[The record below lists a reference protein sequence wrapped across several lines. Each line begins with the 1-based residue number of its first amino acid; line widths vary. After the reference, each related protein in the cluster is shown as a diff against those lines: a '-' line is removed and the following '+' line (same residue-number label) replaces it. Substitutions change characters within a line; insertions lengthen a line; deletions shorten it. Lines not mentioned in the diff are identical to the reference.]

1 MDYSKIILLGKNIND
16 GFVFAKLD
24 KENCNFEYIN
34 TTSRTITIGTLI
46 KDILKLD
53 KQVLNDILFKM
64 SECGIKEILEDAD
77 IGVEILSKVYPDF
90 IAYNLITE
98 ADSFNLY
105 EKTDKKIIFKEY
117 FDKERFNKLLN
128 AKDNSDSSIFEIILK
143 YNDLFDEVL
152 NYGVYADEITSAEEP
167 EPTENLENLKQNF
180 LKEFER
186 LLQKYYNLDLTKFE

>member
-24 KENCNFEYIN
+24 KDNCNFEYIN

-64 SECGIKEILEDAD
+64 SEGGIKEILEEAD
-77 IGVEILSKVYPDF
+77 LGVEVLSKVYPDF
-90 IAYNLITE
+90 VAYTTTE
-98 ADSFNLY
+98 ENSFNLY

-117 FDKERFNKLLN
+117 FDKERFDKLLN
-128 AKDNSDSSIFEIILK
+128 AKDNSDSSIFEVILK

-152 NYGVYADEITSAEEP
+152 NYGVYADEITSAEKP
-167 EPTENLENLKQNF
+167 EQSENLKQNF
-180 LKEFER
+180 LKEFEK

>member
-1 MDYSKIILLGKNIND
+1 MDYSKIILLGKNTND

-34 TTSRTITIGTLI
+34 TTSRTIIIDTLI

-53 KQVLNDILFKM
+53 KQDLNDILFKM
-64 SECGIKEILEDAD
+64 PECGIKEVLEEAD
-77 IGVEILSKVYPDF
+77 LSVEILSKVYPDF
-90 IAYNLITE
+90 IAYTTAE
-98 ADSFNLY
+98 DDSFNLY

-117 FDKERFNKLLN
+117 FDKERFDKLLN
-128 AKDNSDSSIFEIILK
+128 AKDNSNSSIFEIILR
-143 YNDLFDEVL
+143 YNDLFDEVP
-152 NYGVYADEITSAEEP
+152 NYREYADEITSAEKP
-167 EPTENLENLKQNF
+167 EPTENLKQNF

>member
-1 MDYSKIILLGKNIND
+1 MDYSKIILLGKNINN

-64 SECGIKEILEDAD
+64 SESGIKEILEEVNS
-77 IGVEILSKVYPDF
+77 GVEILSKVYPNF
-90 IAYNLITE
+90 IAYTE
-98 ADSFNLY
+98 IKDDDSFNLY

-117 FDKERFNKLLN
+117 FDKERFDKLL
-128 AKDNSDSSIFEIILK
+128 KTKDSSIFEVILK

-152 NYGVYADEITSAEEP
+152 NYGVYADEITSAE
-167 EPTENLENLKQNF
+167 PTENLENLKQDF
-180 LKEFER
+180 LKEFEK

>member
-34 TTSRTITIGTLI
+34 TTNRTMTIDTLI

-53 KQVLNDILFKM
+53 KQVLNDILFKI
-64 SECGIKEILEDAD
+64 SEGGIKEILEEVDS
-77 IGVEILSKVYPDF
+77 GVEILSKIYPDF
-90 IAYNLITE
+90 IAYTTAE
-98 ADSFNLY
+98 DDSFNLY

-117 FDKERFNKLLN
+117 FDKERFDKLLN

-143 YNDLFDEVL
+143 YNELFDEVL
-152 NYGVYADEITSAEEP
+152 NYREYADEITSAEKP
-167 EPTENLENLKQNF
+167 EQTESLKQNF
-180 LKEFER
+180 LKEFEK

>member
-34 TTSRTITIGTLI
+34 TTNRTMTIDTLI

-64 SECGIKEILEDAD
+64 SESGIKEILEGVDS
-77 IGVEILSKVYPDF
+77 GVEILSKIYPDF
-90 IAYNLITE
+90 IAYTTAE
-98 ADSFNLY
+98 DDSFNLY

-117 FDKERFNKLLN
+117 FDKERFDKLLN

-143 YNDLFDEVL
+143 YNELFDEVL
-152 NYGVYADEITSAEEP
+152 NYREYADEITSAEKP
-167 EPTENLENLKQNF
+167 EQTESLKQNF
-180 LKEFER
+180 LKEFEK

>member
-24 KENCNFEYIN
+24 KDNCNFEYIN

-64 SECGIKEILEDAD
+64 SEGGIKEILEEAD
-77 IGVEILSKVYPDF
+77 LGVEVLSKVYPDF
-90 IAYNLITE
+90 VAYTTTE
-98 ADSFNLY
+98 ENSFNLY

-117 FDKERFNKLLN
+117 FDKERFDKLLN
-128 AKDNSDSSIFEIILK
+128 AKDNSDSSIFEVILK

-152 NYGVYADEITSAEEP
+152 NYGVYADEITSAEKP
-167 EPTENLENLKQNF
+167 EQSENLKQDF
-180 LKEFER
+180 LKDFEK

>member
-34 TTSRTITIGTLI
+34 TTSRTIIIDTLI

-53 KQVLNDILFKM
+53 KKDLSDILFKM
-64 SECGIKEILEDAD
+64 SECGIKEILEEVEL
-77 IGVEILSKVYPDF
+77 GVEILSKIYPDF
-90 IAYNLITE
+90 IAYTTAE
-98 ADSFNLY
+98 DDSFNLY

-117 FDKERFNKLLN
+117 FNKERFDKLL
-128 AKDNSDSSIFEIILK
+128 KTKDSSIFEVILK

-152 NYGVYADEITSAEEP
+152 NYGVYVDEITSAEEP
-167 EPTENLENLKQNF
+167 EPTESLKQNF

>member
-53 KQVLNDILFKM
+53 KQVLNDILLKI
-64 SECGIKEILEDAD
+64 SEGGIKEILEEVDSS
-77 IGVEILSKVYPDF
+77 VEILSKIYPDF
-90 IAYNLITE
+90 IAYTTAEDN
-98 ADSFNLY
+98 SFNLY

-117 FDKERFNKLLN
+117 FDKERFDKLL
-128 AKDNSDSSIFEIILK
+128 KTKDSSIFEVILK

-167 EPTENLENLKQNF
+167 EQTESLKQNF
-180 LKEFER
+180 LKEFEK
-186 LLQKYYNLDLTKFE
+186 LLQKYYNLDLTKFK

>member
-24 KENCNFEYIN
+24 KEGCSFEYIN
-34 TTSRTITIGTLI
+34 TTSRTMAIDTLI

-64 SECGIKEILEDAD
+64 SEGGIKEILEEAD
-77 IGVEILSKVYPDF
+77 LGVEVLSKVYPDF
-90 IAYNLITE
+90 VAYTTTE
-98 ADSFNLY
+98 ENSFNLY

-117 FDKERFNKLLN
+117 FDKERFDKLL
-128 AKDNSDSSIFEIILK
+128 KTKDSSIFEVILK

-167 EPTENLENLKQNF
+167 EQTESLKQNF
-180 LKEFER
+180 LKEFEK
-186 LLQKYYNLDLTKFE
+186 LLQKYYNLDLT

>member
-24 KENCNFEYIN
+24 KKNCNFEYIN
-34 TTSRTITIGTLI
+34 TTSRNIIIDTLI

-64 SECGIKEILEDAD
+64 SEGGIKEILEEVDLG
-77 IGVEILSKVYPDF
+77 IEILSKIYPDF
-90 IAYNLITE
+90 IAYNLITK
-98 ADSFNLY
+98 AGSFNLY

-117 FDKERFNKLLN
+117 FDKERFDKLLN

-143 YNDLFDEVL
+143 YSDLFDEVL
-152 NYGVYADEITSAEEP
+152 NYREYADEITSAKKP
-167 EPTENLENLKQNF
+167 EPTENLENLKQDF
-180 LKEFER
+180 LKEVER
-186 LLQKYYNLDLTKFE
+186 LLQKYCIYKKIF

>member
-53 KQVLNDILFKM
+53 KQVLNDILLKI
-64 SECGIKEILEDAD
+64 SEGGIKEILEEVDSS
-77 IGVEILSKVYPDF
+77 VEILSKIYPDF
-90 IAYNLITE
+90 IAYTTAEDN
-98 ADSFNLY
+98 SFNLY

-117 FDKERFNKLLN
+117 FDKERFDKLL
-128 AKDNSDSSIFEIILK
+128 KTKDSSIFEIILK
-143 YNDLFDEVL
+143 YNNLFDEVQ

-167 EPTENLENLKQNF
+167 EQTENLENLKQNF
-180 LKEFER
+180 LKEFEK
-186 LLQKYYNLDLTKFE
+186 LLQKYYKI

>member
-24 KENCNFEYIN
+24 KEGCSFEYIN
-34 TTSRTITIGTLI
+34 TTSRTMAIDTLI

-64 SECGIKEILEDAD
+64 SEGGIKEILEEAD
-77 IGVEILSKVYPDF
+77 LGVEVLSKVYPDF
-90 IAYNLITE
+90 VAYTTTE
-98 ADSFNLY
+98 ENSFNLY

-117 FDKERFNKLLN
+117 FDKERFDKLL
-128 AKDNSDSSIFEIILK
+128 KTKDSSIFEVILK

-167 EPTENLENLKQNF
+167 EQTESLKQNF
-180 LKEFER
+180 LKEFEK
-186 LLQKYYNLDLTKFE
+186 LLQKYYNLDLTKFK

>member
-24 KENCNFEYIN
+24 KEGCSFEYIN
-34 TTSRTITIGTLI
+34 TTSRTMAIDTLI

-64 SECGIKEILEDAD
+64 SEGGIKEILEEAD
-77 IGVEILSKVYPDF
+77 LGVEVLSKVYPDF
-90 IAYNLITE
+90 VAYTTTE
-98 ADSFNLY
+98 ENSFNLY

-117 FDKERFNKLLN
+117 FDKERFDKLLN

-143 YNDLFDEVL
+143 YNELFDEVL
-152 NYGVYADEITSAEEP
+152 NYREYADEITSAEKP
-167 EPTENLENLKQNF
+167 EPTENLENLKQDF

-186 LLQKYYNLDLTKFE
+186 LLQKYYKI

>member
-24 KENCNFEYIN
+24 KDNCNFEYIN

-64 SECGIKEILEDAD
+64 SEGGIKEILEEAD
-77 IGVEILSKVYPDF
+77 LGVEVLSKVYPDF
-90 IAYNLITE
+90 VAYTTTE
-98 ADSFNLY
+98 ENSFNLY

-117 FDKERFNKLLN
+117 FDKERFDKLL
-128 AKDNSDSSIFEIILK
+128 KTKDSSIFEIILK

-167 EPTENLENLKQNF
+167 EPTENLENLKQDF
-180 LKEFER
+180 LKEFEK

>member
-24 KENCNFEYIN
+24 EENCNFEYIN
-34 TTSRTITIGTLI
+34 TTSRTIIIDTLI

-53 KQVLNDILFKM
+53 KKDLSDILFKM
-64 SECGIKEILEDAD
+64 SECGI
-77 IGVEILSKVYPDF
+77 GVEILSKIYPDF
-90 IAYNLITE
+90 IAYTTAE
-98 ADSFNLY
+98 DDSFNLY

-117 FDKERFNKLLN
+117 FDKERFDKLLKT
-128 AKDNSDSSIFEIILK
+128 KDSKDSSIFEVILK

-152 NYGVYADEITSAEEP
+152 NYGVYADEITSAEEI
-167 EPTENLENLKQNF
+167 EQTESLKQNF
-180 LKEFER
+180 LKEFEK

>member
-24 KENCNFEYIN
+24 KDNCNFEYIN
-34 TTSRTITIGTLI
+34 TTSRTIIIDTLI

-64 SECGIKEILEDAD
+64 SESGIKEILEEAD
-77 IGVEILSKVYPDF
+77 LGVEVLSKVYPDF
-90 IAYNLITE
+90 VAYTTTE
-98 ADSFNLY
+98 ENSFNLY

-117 FDKERFNKLLN
+117 FDKERFDKLLN

-152 NYGVYADEITSAEEP
+152 NYREYADEITSAEKP
-167 EPTENLENLKQNF
+167 EQSENLKQDF
-180 LKEFER
+180 LKDFEK

>member
-64 SECGIKEILEDAD
+64 SESGIKEILEEVDS
-77 IGVEILSKVYPDF
+77 GVKILSKVYPNF
-90 IAYNLITE
+90 IAYTE
-98 ADSFNLY
+98 IKDDDSFNLY

-117 FDKERFNKLLN
+117 FDKERFDKLL
-128 AKDNSDSSIFEIILK
+128 KTKDSSVFEIILR

-152 NYGVYADEITSAEEP
+152 NYEAYADEITSAEEP
-167 EPTENLENLKQNF
+167 EPTENLENLKQDF
-180 LKEFER
+180 LKEFEK